1 MKETLLTMTATI
13 AVLGLFIGLLGSIVY
28 FVINPGV
35 FNNFKSVA
43 SYFIE
48 LLLIGGIIKYFI
60 KRLRKI
66 IEVEKSVSKAITSL
80 LMREPLLHGMIWILI
95 IFQMFAFSYLLPI
108 HYLEISVID
117 GAETLGMSEISGIKA
132 ISEKKNILLDK
143 SSLSKAIYISQR
155 QLAWGDS
162 LRLLIEAKGFKPYS
176 QNLSWPGLVFFNI
189 LGGVKVEANLIKLD
203 PLNIYLIVSPSSSQV
218 IIKSAALD
226 TNILGSGN
234 LTIQKNDLIEITIS
248 APNYIRF
255 DTTFVAKNDIELKK
269 QLRKI
274 IRRGTLILMAHT
286 EGGREILEMDVFIN
300 GEKMSE
306 KSGHPISL
314 QTGEYI
320 VYMEKLLS
328 EDEKAIV
335 NKFSI
340 KVEPDRESIV
350 KDLIV
355 RIEHP

>member
-1 MKETLLTMTATI
+1 MATL

-48 LLLIGGIIKYFI
+48 ILLIGGITKYFI
-60 KRLRKI
+60 KRLKKI

-80 LMREPLLHGMIWILI
+80 LMKEPLLHSMIWILI
-95 IFQMFAFSYLLPI
+95 IFQMFVFIYLLPI
-108 HYLEISVID
+108 HFIAISVKD
-117 GAETLGMSEISGIKA
+117 GSELLKTNVISSIKA
-132 ISEKKNILLDK
+132 ISKEKNILLDK
-143 SSLSKAIYISQR
+143 SSISTAIYISQR

-162 LRLLIEAKGFKPYS
+162 LGLLIEAEGFKPYS
-176 QNLSWPGLVFFNI
+176 ETLSWPGLVFFNI
-189 LGGVKVEANLIKLD
+189 LGGIKVEANLTKLN
-203 PLNIYLIVSPSSSQV
+203 PLNIYLIVSPSSAQV
-218 IIKSAALD
+218 NIKSAALD

-248 APNYIRF
+248 APNYVGF
-255 DTTFVAKNDIELKK
+255 DTTFVAKADIEFKK

-274 IRRGTLILMAHT
+274 IRKGTLILKAIT
-286 EGGREILEMDVFIN
+286 EGGKEIPEMDVFID
-300 GEKMSE
+300 GEKILE
-306 KSGHPISL
+306 KSGHPITL
-314 QTGEYI
+314 QPGEYV

-328 EDEKAIV
+328 EDEIAVVDKMSV
-335 NKFSI
+335 
-340 KVEPDRESIV
+340 KVVSGKESIV
-350 KDLIV
+350 KDLVI